1 MSQCEPRIGY
11 VAKMYPRFSETFVVN
26 EIRGR
31 EAQGEQLEI
40 FSLRL
45 PADGRFHESLAGVRA
60 PVTYLRHGSVRGV
73 DLWQSLRDAQETFG
87 DLGPQLPGLLAVDP
101 QEAVQALELA
111 ILVRRR
117 GLEHLHAHFASAATT
132 VTRTAAAIAGV
143 PYSFTAHAKDI
154 FHDSVDAEDLE
165 RKLSDAHHVV
175 TVSDYNLAHLR
186 SRFPTAC
193 GRLVRVYNGLDL
205 DRFRWSSGPR
215 EPGVVAV
222 GRLVEK
228 KGFAVLVEAVA
239 LLRRAGRE
247 VPCTIVGAGELA
259 TVLAEQVDRLGLRD
273 LVTLAGPLPQSA
285 VQSVVARTQVL
296 AAPCVV
302 GSDGN
307 ADGLPTVLLEALA
320 VGTACVS
327 TSVTGIP
334 EVVRDGETGLLVP
347 PGDPVALAA
356 CIARLLDDPAL
367 RARLA
372 GAGRQLV
379 ESAFDGR
386 HQARALRSLV
396 ESGPLVPAGTAQS
409 TAAEVVA

>member
-1 MSQCEPRIGY
+1 MSPCDRRIGY

-26 EIRGR
+26 EIRAR

-45 PADGRFHESLAGVRA
+45 PVDGRFHESLAGVRA
-60 PVTYLRHGSVRGV
+60 PVTYLRHGGVRAADV
-73 DLWQSLRDAQETFG
+73 WQSLREAQECFG
-87 DLGPQLPGLLAVDP
+87 DLGPHLAELLTVDP

-111 ILVRRR
+111 VLVRRR
-117 GLEHLHAHFASAATT
+117 GLEHLHAHFASSATT
-132 VTRTAAAIAGV
+132 VARTAAAIAGV

-154 FHDSVDAEDLE
+154 FHDSVDPADLE
-165 RKLSDAHHVV
+165 RKLSGAHHVV
-175 TVSDYNLAHLR
+175 TVSDYNLVHLR
-186 SRFPTAC
+186 DRFPAAC
-193 GRLVRVYNGLDL
+193 DRLVRVYNGLDL
-205 DRFRWSSGPR
+205 DRFRWNPAHR

-239 LLRRAGRE
+239 RLRHAGRE
-247 VPCTIVGAGELA
+247 VPCTIVGGGELA
-259 TVLAEQVDRLGLRD
+259 TALAEQVDALGVRD

-285 VQSVVARTQVL
+285 VLSVVAGNQVL

-302 GSDGN
+302 ASDGN
-307 ADGLPTVLLEALA
+307 ADGLPTVLVEALA

-327 TSVTGIP
+327 TTVTGIP

-347 PGDPVALAA
+347 PGDAAALAA
-356 CIARLLDDPAL
+356 SIARLLDDPAL

-372 GAGRQLV
+372 SAGRQLV
-379 ESAFDGR
+379 ESAFDAR
-386 HQARALRSLV
+386 KQARVLRSLV
-396 ESGPLVPAGTAQS
+396 EHGPLGPTGS
-409 TAAEVVA
+409 LSDLAAEVVV